1 MAIYTNLPIYKSTY
15 SLLLAISRISPNM
28 PRECRYS
35 IGQDVRN
42 KVMEIIL
49 LVYKAN
55 RIKRKTEIISR
66 MREVLLE
73 VQVYIRLM
81 CDLKY
86 ISEGCYMMLTEQTA
100 SMSKQMSAW
109 EKSERHKEYGDVS
122 SNVSNA

>member
-1 MAIYTNLPIYKSTY
+1 MAIYTNLPIYKSAY
-15 SLLLAISRISPNM
+15 SLLLAIARITPNM

-35 IGQDVRN
+35 IGLDVRN

-55 RIKRKTEIISR
+55 CTKHKANIINR
-66 MREVLLE
+66 MRESLLE

-86 ISEGCYMMLTEQTA
+86 ISEGCYMMLAEQTV
-100 SMSKQMSAW
+100 SMSKQMTAW
-109 EKSERHKEYGDVS
+109 EKSENHKDSGDVC
-122 SNVSNA
+122 NNTSNA